1 MPCGEDV
8 HLDLR
13 QRSDRRSEDDGIAG
27 VIWLESVSI
36 ASPAGFRENLWS
48 LSRTTICRACSDAPP
63 RSRRDQQLA
72 IPTGC
77 PSLVSDEAIGRI
89 ARCVRNY
96 LNIASGFD
104 RNQ

>member
-1 MPCGEDV
+1 
-8 HLDLR
+8 LR

-27 VIWLESVSI
+27 VIWPESVST
-36 ASPAGFRENLWS
+36 ASPARFRESLVVEPHDDLSRLQRRAAALPSRSAACDTDS
-48 LSRTTICRACSDAPP
+48 LSQP
-63 RSRRDQQLA
+63 
-72 IPTGC
+72 G
-77 PSLVSDEAIGRI
+77 SDEAIGRI